1 MENFL
6 QFFALE
12 PVQWLWVIV
21 AAFLVGF
28 SKTGIS
34 GFTMLVIPILA
45 TVFGG
50 KDSTGIML
58 PMLIIGD
65 IFAVFYYQRHAKWKD
80 IVRLLP
86 WAFVGILAGLFVGN
100 RIDDRTF
107 KLLIAVIVLIC
118 LLLLI
123 RAEIKGEPGLK
134 GNAEVKG
141 GTRSKGEIESKDT
154 AESKGDIETKLTR
167 HVLFAP
173 LTGIASGFAT
183 MIGNAAG
190 PIFSLYLLAK
200 GAKKNNYMGTFAWF
214 FLIVNV
220 TKLPLQIFAW
230 KNITVQTMAVAGLM
244 IPAITIGALL
254 GVAVIKRLNEK
265 PFRWIIIGVTAV
277 AAFRLFF

>member
-1 MENFL
+1 MENIL
-6 QFFALE
+6 HYIALE
-12 PVQWLWVIV
+12 PVQWVWVIV

-58 PMLIIGD
+58 PMLIVGD
-65 IFAVFYYQRHAKWKD
+65 VFAVLYYQRHAKWRD

-86 WAFVGILAGLFVGN
+86 WAFVGILTGLFVGN
-100 RIDDRTF
+100 LIDDRTF

-118 LLLLI
+118 LVLLV
-123 RAEIKGEPGLK
+123 RAELKGESGAK
-134 GNAEVKG
+134 G
-141 GTRSKGEIESKDT
+141 TES
-154 AESKGDIETKLTR
+154 AKGDIESKWTK

-173 LTGIASGFAT
+173 LTGVASGFAT

-230 KNITVQTMAVAGLM
+230 KNITLQTLAVAGLM

-254 GVAVIKRLNEK
+254 GAAVIKRLNEK
-265 PFRWIIIGVTAV
+265 PFRWIIICVTAM
-277 AAFRLFF
+277 AAVRLFF

>member
-1 MENFL
+1 MQAL
-6 QFFALE
+6 LDFFQLE
-12 PVQWLWVIV
+12 PAQWMWVLA

-58 PMLIIGD
+58 PMLIVGD
-65 IFAVFYYQRHAKWKD
+65 VFAVVYYRRHAKWKD

-86 WAFVGILAGLFVGN
+86 WAFAGILAGLLVGN
-100 RIDDRTF
+100 LIDDRTF

-118 LLLLI
+118 LVLLI
-123 RAEIKGEPGLK
+123 RSELK
-134 GNAEVKG
+134 GDVS
-141 GTRSKGEIESKDT
+141 GT
-154 AESKGDIETKLTR
+154 LTGR
-167 HVLFAP
+167 RWFAP
-173 LTGIASGFAT
+173 LTGISSGFAT

-200 GAKKNNYMGTFAWF
+200 GAKKNDYMGTFAWF

-220 TKLPLQIFAW
+220 TKLPLQIFVW
-230 KNITVQTMAVAGLM
+230 KNITLQTLAVAVLLV
-244 IPAITIGALL
+244 PAITAGALL
-254 GVAVIKRLNEK
+254 GVWVIKKLNEK
-265 PFRWIIIGVTAV
+265 PFRWIIIGVTSV
-277 AAFRLFF
+277 AALRLLF